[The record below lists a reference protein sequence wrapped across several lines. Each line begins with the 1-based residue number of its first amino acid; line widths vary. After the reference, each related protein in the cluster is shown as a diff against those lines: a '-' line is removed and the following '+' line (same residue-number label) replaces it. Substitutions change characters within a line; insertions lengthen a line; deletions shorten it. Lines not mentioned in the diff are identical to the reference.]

1 MLSLLIVD
9 DESSV
14 VDTLAL
20 TIDWEQI
27 DIETVYRAYSANEAL
42 RLLSTHSIDIML
54 ADIYMPGMSGIELV
68 EQVHMHHKHVKSVL
82 LSGHAEFQYAKQAMT
97 YKVFDYLLKPASDE
111 EIIEVIGRLAEQVKQ
126 DWQDVISHDKVVNTL
141 KESLPVLKDKLLN
154 ELLVKRQP
162 QDSLD
167 YLLSLYEVPFQ
178 IGDSMHMM
186 LIRLEESFAEYND
199 RDIYLLE
206 YAIMNIAQEIF
217 AASFELW
224 SCRDANNYLVIA
236 ARGRKSPSG
245 EGVVEEAQRFES
257 LALQVQR
264 NIGLYLKRVVSVL
277 VSKRGLFPN
286 DVHALYTH
294 LVNQVRSRLGNETG
308 CFIPGDIPD
317 VELELQPVT
326 LLYETPTFH
335 HLLDSHQWE
344 AFALK
349 LEQVLDNL
357 KQQTNLSEEH
367 VQEAYMVIT
376 GAFYHYA
383 HKHNRLLSELLGG
396 MQLVDRSVRSVAH
409 LSEWAYHVLDKFKMN
424 AIVEQRSSKDKLIGK
439 VKDFI
444 ARNIGTISLQTIAD
458 AVFLHPVYLSRLYKA
473 ETGQSISDYIHA
485 QRMEKAAHLL
495 KEDSIRIYEISENLG
510 FKNAAYFSKVF
521 REEFGMSPQE
531 YRDQI
536 KG

>member
-9 DESSV
+9 DEPSV
-14 VDTLAL
+14 VDTLAF

-54 ADIYMPGMSGIELV
+54 ADIYMPVMSGIELI
-68 EQVHMHHKHVKSVL
+68 EQVHKHYKHVKSVL
-82 LSGHAEFQYAKQAMT
+82 LSGHAEFQYARQAMA

-111 EIIEVIGRLAEQVKQ
+111 EIIGVVGRLAEQVKQ

-154 ELLVKRQP
+154 ELLVQQYHK
-162 QDSLD
+162 DSLS
-167 YLLSLYEVPFQ
+167 YLLELYEVPFQ
-178 IGDSMHMM
+178 MGNSMYMM

-206 YAIMNIAQEIF
+206 YAIMNIALEVF
-217 AASFELW
+217 SNSFELW
-224 SCRDANNYLVIA
+224 SCRDTNNYLVIL
-236 ARGRKSPSG
+236 ARGRKSSPDEVIS
-245 EGVVEEAQRFES
+245 EEVQRFES
-257 LALQVQR
+257 LAIQLQR

-277 VSKRGLFPN
+277 VSKRGVFPN
-286 DVHALYTH
+286 DVYSLYTH
-294 LVNQVRSRLGNETG
+294 LINQIRSRLGNETG

-317 VELELQPVT
+317 VELEFQPVT

-344 AFALK
+344 AFSLK
-349 LEQVLDNL
+349 LEQVLSNL
-357 KQQTNLSEEH
+357 KQQSNLSEEH
-367 VQEAYMVIT
+367 VLEAYMVIT

-396 MQLVDRSVRSVAH
+396 MHMVARAVRSVSQ
-409 LSEWAYHVLDKFKMN
+409 LSEWAYYVLDKFRMN
-424 AIVEQRSSKDKLIGK
+424 AVVEQRSSKDKLIGK

-444 ARNIGTISLQTIAD
+444 ARNIGSSSLQTIAD